1 MKDIVISHF
10 FSLLRAGL
18 WEQNPGI
25 PAEEPIDFEA
35 LFKVAEEQSVL
46 GVVTAGIEHLEGR
59 EVSKYEVKDFMWQ
72 VIYLDDR
79 NASMNAFIADL
90 FKRLEGEGIRAM
102 LVKGQGIAQCY
113 ERPMW
118 RMSGDI
124 DLLLDADNYLKAKAF
139 LCPLAEKVSEE
150 QVGKK
155 HLGMYLGPWHLELHG
170 TMRTGLPGR
179 ANAVIDRVQQ
189 DCMDGDVRLWRN
201 GDIDI
206 PLPGPTNDALLIF
219 THFLTHFFYGGI
231 GLRQVCDWC
240 RLLWTYRDSIDR
252 GHIEDLVRQTG
263 LVSEW
268 KAFAAFAVDNL
279 GLPVEAMPL
288 YDASPV
294 WQRKAR
300 RIHSFI
306 METGNFG
313 HNRDKSYYSK
323 YPYLVYKA
331 ISLWGHIRDF
341 FKRLMIFPL
350 DSLRVFGLTLVGGVK
365 AVAEGK

>member
-1 MKDIVISHF
+1 MDTNHPPF
-10 FSLLRAGL
+10 LELLRAGL
-18 WEQNPGI
+18 WEQSPMI
-25 PAEEPIDFEA
+25 PAGEAIDFA
-35 LFKVAEEQSVL
+35 AQYRVAEEQSVV
-46 GVVTAGIEHLEGR
+46 GVVAAGIERLEGR
-59 EVSKYEVKDFMWQ
+59 RVTKYEVKEFMGR
-72 VIYLDDR
+72 VFHLEDR
-79 NASMNAFIADL
+79 NVSMNAFVADL
-90 FKRLEGEGIRAM
+90 FRRLEGAGIRAL
-102 LVKGQGIAQCY
+102 LVKGQGVAQCY
-113 ERPMW
+113 ERPLW

-139 LCPLAEKVSEE
+139 LCPLAEKVDPE
-150 QVGKK
+150 QVRKK
-155 HLGMYLGPWHLELHG
+155 HLAMHLGPWHLELHG
-170 TMRTGLPGR
+170 TMRTGLPAR
-179 ANAVIDRVQQ
+179 VNAAIDRVQQ
-189 DCMDGDVRLWRN
+189 DCMDGNVRLWRN

-252 GHIEDLVRQTG
+252 DRLEDLVRQTG

-268 KAFAAFAVDNL
+268 KAFAAMAVDNL
-279 GLPVEAMPL
+279 GMPADAMPL
-288 YDASPV
+288 YDPSKA
-294 WQRKAR
+294 WRRKAR
-300 RIHSFI
+300 RILSFI
-306 METGNFG
+306 MATGNFG

-331 ISLWGHIRDF
+331 ISLWGHIRDS

-350 DSLRVFGLTLVGGVK
+350 DSVKVFGLTLVSGVK

>member
-1 MKDIVISHF
+1 MTSYHHF

-35 LFKVAEEQSVL
+35 LYKVAEEQSVL

-59 EVSKYEVKDFMWQ
+59 QVSKYEVKDFMWQ
-72 VIYLDDR
+72 VITVDNR
-79 NASMNAFIADL
+79 NVSMNAFIADL
-90 FKRLEGEGIRAM
+90 FRRLEGEGIRAL

-118 RMSGDI
+118 RMAGDI
-124 DLLLDADNYLKAKAF
+124 DLLLDADNYRKAEAF
-139 LCPLAEKVSEE
+139 LCPLAEKVSKEG
-150 QVGKK
+150 VYRK
-155 HLGMYLGPWHLELHG
+155 HLSMYLGPWHLELHG
-170 TMRTGLPGR
+170 TMRVWLPAR
-179 ANAVIDRVQQ
+179 VNAVIDRVQQ
-189 DCMDGDVRLWRN
+189 DCMDGNIRLWRN
-201 GDIDI
+201 GDTDI
-206 PLPGPTNDALLIF
+206 PLPGPTNDAMLIF
-219 THFLTHFFYGGI
+219 THFLGHFFNGGI

-252 GHIEDLVRQTG
+252 ARLEDLVRQSG

-288 YDASPV
+288 YDPSPV

-313 HNRDKSYYSK
+313 HNRDKSYYKK

>member
-1 MKDIVISHF
+1 MDTTLHHF

-18 WEQNPGI
+18 WELDPGI
-25 PAEEPIDFEA
+25 PAGESIDFEA
-35 LFKVAEEQSVL
+35 LFKVAEKQSVL

-102 LVKGQGIAQCY
+102 LVKGQGIAQCS

-118 RMSGDI
+118 RESGDI

-155 HLGMYLGPWHLELHG
+155 HLGMHLGPWHLELHG
-170 TMRTGLPGR
+170 TMRTGLPAR

-189 DCMDGDVRLWRN
+189 DCMDGNVRLWRN
-201 GDIDI
+201 GDTDI

-252 GHIEDLVRQTG
+252 GRLEDLVCQSG

-268 KAFAAFAVDNL
+268 KAFAAYAVDNL
-279 GLPVEAMPL
+279 GLPAEAMPL
-288 YDASPV
+288 YDASAK
-294 WQRKAR
+294 WRRKAR

-341 FKRLMIFPL
+341 FKRLMIFPM

>member
-1 MKDIVISHF
+1 MTSYHHF

-18 WEQNPGI
+18 WEHDPGI
-25 PAEEPIDFEA
+25 PAGEPIDFEA
-35 LFKVAEEQSVL
+35 LYKVAEEQSVL

-139 LCPLAEKVSEE
+139 LCPLADKIGEE

-155 HLGMYLGPWHLELHG
+155 HLGMHLGPWHLELHG
-170 TMRTGLPGR
+170 TMRTWLPAR
-179 ANAVIDRVQQ
+179 TNAVIDQVQQ
-189 DCMDGDVRLWRN
+189 DCMDGNVRLWRN
-201 GDIDI
+201 GNVDIS
-206 PLPGPTNDALLIF
+206 LPEPVDDAVLIF
-219 THFLTHFFYGGI
+219 THFLNHFYVE
-231 GLRQVCDWC
+231 GLGVRQICDWC
-240 RLLWTYRDSIDR
+240 RLLWTYRESLDLYR
-252 GHIEDLVRQTG
+252 LEKLVRQAG
-263 LVSEW
+263 LLSEW
-268 KAFAAFAVDNL
+268 KAFGAYAVDYL
-279 GLPVEAMPL
+279 GMPAEAMPL
-288 YDASPV
+288 YDTSLK
-294 WQRKAR
+294 WRRKAR
-300 RIHSFI
+300 RINDLL
-306 METGNFG
+306 MEKGNMG
-313 HNRDKSYYSK
+313 HNRDMSYYSK

-331 ISLWGHIRDF
+331 ISLWGHIRDAS
-341 FKRLMIFPL
+341 KRFRIFPL
-350 DSLRVFGLTLVGGVK
+350 DSLRVFWQTLVRGVRT
-365 AVAEGK
+365 VAEGK